1 MHFQKGFFL
10 KLGRALALFGVAS
23 GLVMAVELGIIAD
36 LGLKMMVGKTNKQQI
51 KYG

>member
-23 GLVMAVELGIIAD
+23 GLAMEVGLGIIAD
-36 LGLKMMVGKTNKQQI
+36 PG
-51 KYG
+51 